1 MVASKKSTKQPSNLK
16 QEAALAPKVKQE
28 IQVTVSQPQHE
39 KHKGKAKT
47 KIVAHFD
54 CGFPNNLFI
63 RGDGISSLSWDK
75 GTVMKNVAP
84 NEWVWESDRPFSTAH
99 FKILI
104 NDNQYEAGENHT
116 LAFGQEVDFSPL
128 F

>member
-1 MVASKKSTKQPSNLK
+1 MVMNKKFAKQPENP
-16 QEAALAPKVKQE
+16 QQNPALSQKAKPEV
-28 IQVTVSQPQHE
+28 QVNASEPQHE

-47 KIVAHFD
+47 RIVAHFD

-75 GTVMKNVAP
+75 GTVMKNVSP

-99 FKILI
+99 FKILV
-104 NDNQYEAGENHT
+104 NDGQYEVGENHT
-116 LAFGQEVDFSPL
+116 LTFGQEVDFSPL